1 MIERAA
7 DLAQRKTDFVI
18 LVIAAD
24 VACHAADD
32 HKAQADHTAGDDATK
47 EELADGDAG
56 DAGKDNHG
64 HAGRNDDA
72 ERAGGGHQRG
82 GEFAIIAAPLHRGN
96 HDRAERSRVSRCG
109 SRNAAHQDAGENAD
123 IAQPSAQPTDE
134 GIGKVDKLL
143 SDAAAFHDGTDEH
156 EKRNTHQSDAVDTVK
171 DALGGD
177 HQGNFTLQNQ
187 LSHRGQAQSDGN
199 GRAKEDRQSQKQDD
213 H

>member
-7 DLAQRKTDFVI
+7 DLAQRKADFVI

-32 HKAQADHTAGDDATK
+32 HKAQADHAAGDDAAE

-56 DAGKDNHG
+56 NARQNDHG
-64 HAGRNDDA
+64 HAGRDDDA
-72 ERAGGGHQRG
+72 ERAGAGHQRG

-123 IAQPSAQPTDE
+123 IAQTAAQPADE
-134 GIGKVDKLL
+134 GICKVNEFLG
-143 SDAAAFHDGTDEH
+143 DATALHDGADEH
-156 EKRNTHQSDAVDTVK
+156 EERDTHQRYAVDAVEN
-171 DALGGD
+171 ALCRD
-177 HQGNFTLQNQ
+177 HQGNFPL
-187 LSHRGQAQSDGN
+187 
-199 GRAKEDRQSQKQDD
+199 
-213 H
+213 